1 MSWTVWL
8 REGRIEPH
16 KPVREEIE
24 AHRQAAERSLA
35 DAALR
40 GLSPE
45 GRFQLAYTAA
55 LDLATLVVLASG
67 YRIKSRIGHHQLT
80 FEAAG
85 VALGKE
91 GSELIRYLDLCRRK
105 RNVISYEGDEI
116 STEQASELLSECR
129 RFAVLIDGW
138 LAKHS

>member
-1 MSWTVWL
+1 MTWTVWL
-8 REGRIEPH
+8 RDGRIEAH

-24 AHRQAAERSLA
+24 AHLHAAERSLA
-35 DAALR
+35 GAGLR

-55 LDLATLVVLASG
+55 LDLATLAVLASG
-67 YRIKSRIGHHQLT
+67 YRVKSRGGHHQLI

-91 GSELIRYLDLCRRK
+91 GSELNRYLDLCRRK
-105 RNVISYEGDEI
+105 RNVIS
-116 STEQASELLSECR
+116 
-129 RFAVLIDGW
+129 
-138 LAKHS
+138 